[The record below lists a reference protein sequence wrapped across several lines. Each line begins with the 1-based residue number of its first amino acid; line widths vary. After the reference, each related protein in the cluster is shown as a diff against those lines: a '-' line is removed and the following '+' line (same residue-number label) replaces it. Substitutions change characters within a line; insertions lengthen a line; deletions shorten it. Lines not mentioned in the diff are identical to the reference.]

1 MMGNRIFFITG
12 SPMPENITETESN
25 KLRACLKMTEIFF

>member
-12 SPMPENITETESN
+12 SPMPENITETASN
-25 KLRACLKMTEIFF
+25 KLMTNLK